1 MTDITIRTVPSQT
14 VPRAVNFCQNVR
26 QTSHLHNSHLN
37 LIFLFIAYEEMEYVV
52 PYNIHNVKSSG
63 GRYLFISVCVLS
75 TFFSVVLLLMILS
88 KVVIFAKKSAYMQAR
103 TNPYTIDDI
112 TLHQRTSLSRN
123 DPLNYR
129 RNFPCDIRTY
139 RGSRGSRP
147 NCLLLGS
154 CEVSNPLLV
163 PVRSVDQPPAY
174 SEVVGGFATTASSI
188 TDPPPPYTS
197 QEVLNVDDDRIR
209 SNN

>member
-1 MTDITIRTVPSQT
+1 
-14 VPRAVNFCQNVR
+14 
-26 QTSHLHNSHLN
+26 
-37 LIFLFIAYEEMEYVV
+37 MEYVV
-52 PYNIHNVKSSG
+52 PYNIHSVKSSG

-103 TNPYTIDDI
+103 TNPYTIDEI
-112 TLHQRTSLSRN
+112 TLRQRASLSRN

-139 RGSRGSRP
+139 RNCSRGSRTHRIV
-147 NCLLLGS
+147 LET

-163 PVRSVDQPPAY
+163 PSRGGDRPPAY
-174 SEVVGGFATTASSI
+174 SEVVGEFAPPSGGTA
-188 TDPPPPYTS
+188 DPPPPYTS
-197 QEVLNVDDDRIR
+197 QEVLNVEDDRAA
-209 SNN
+209 SD